1 MVYSTNFSAIAAT
14 SAIALFVAPLASAED
29 GFTLDVFGRVM
40 IDYAIADADN
50 ADLDLSASEARR
62 VRIGAKGSYG
72 SNLKYKVEF
81 NTDSSGDVN
90 ATDAY
95 LDFKLADTGWNVRA
109 GHFKTPNSFD
119 EANSSRFMS
128 TIERSAFTDA
138 FQLNRRVGVMAHTAG
153 DNYTFSAGVFGE
165 NIEESTL
172 DEGYALAARGTYTPV
187 NTDNTLLHLGASVR
201 YRDAGGDGSNF
212 RYRQRPYT
220 HIPSRV
226 ISTGNIAE
234 SDTFYG
240 VEALGMFGQA
250 WATGEYAITNA
261 DISADGDAD
270 LEGFYLEAGYF
281 FGGKRVYKKGKF
293 DRPKVANPITDGG
306 LGALS
311 LIARYDSIDLTDSIV
326 DGGELETIVLGA
338 DWWPTKNTRI
348 ALNYFNGDVA
358 YGSSTSGL
366 DSVFAAQVTA
376 GTEDDEVNG
385 VVARLYFCLLYTS
398 PSPRDATLSRMPSSA

>member
-1 MVYSTNFSAIAAT
+1 MAGSIKFSAIAAT
-14 SAIALFVAPLASAED
+14 SVLALSSAPLAQED
-29 GFTLDVFGRVM
+29 EDFTVDIFGRVM

-95 LDFKLADTGWNVRA
+95 LDFKLAETGWSIKA

-119 EANSSRFMS
+119 EANSSRFMT

-138 FQLNRRVGVMAHTAG
+138 FQLNRRVGVMAHTSG
-153 DNYTFSAGVFGE
+153 ENYTFSAGVFGA
-165 NIEESTL
+165 NIEESSL
-172 DEGYALAARGTYTPV
+172 DEGYALAARGTYTPI
-187 NTDNTLLHLGASVR
+187 NSDDMLLHLGASVR
-201 YRDAGGDGSNF
+201 YRDAGGDGNEF
-212 RYRQRPYT
+212 RYRQRAYT

-226 ISTGNIAE
+226 ISTGNVAE

-250 WATGEYAITNA
+250 WVTGEYAVTNA
-261 DISADGDAD
+261 DLTAGGDAD
-270 LEGFYLEAGYF
+270 LDGFYLEAGYF
-281 FGGKRVYKKGKF
+281 FGGERVYKKGKF

-311 LIARYDSIDLTDSIV
+311 LIARYDSIDLTDSAV

-338 DWWPTKNTRI
+338 DWWPTKNTRL
-348 ALNYFNGDVA
+348 ALNYFNGDVV

-376 GTEDDEVNG
+376 GTEDDTVNG
-385 VVARLYFCLLYTS
+385 VVARLYF
-398 PSPRDATLSRMPSSA
+398 DF